1 MYITYYGLII
11 QGAFS
16 ISQFIKLVR
25 GFILFHGI
33 IIVLQQICVLIGIRY
48 FPLINLQGFFI
59 AINKLPVL
67 TLEPSHSA
75 RILAV
80 LCLAYWR
87 CHELILDRKLTIK
100 ELFDPEHKWVT
111 IAFGWTMLTMGSGTA
126 FIALGILS
134 LYFVTRRTAAYVIPL
149 MLALVFLGNALQLK
163 QMQRAVSIVEAA
175 STGDADEV
183 IEADGSAAIRVIPL
197 LNLFTKTDLTKQ
209 ETWVGRKS
217 MEKVARSHINKDA
230 SLYSQY
236 GIVVFFWGIFLIYSC
251 MIYRILSV
259 ETLIF
264 YFLYGFVINNIYY
277 VWGAL
282 LVMTVVRYFQ
292 EQKDKNQ
299 LIIEDE

>member
-1 MYITYYGLII
+1 
-11 QGAFS
+11 
-16 ISQFIKLVR
+16 
-25 GFILFHGI
+25 
-33 IIVLQQICVLIGIRY
+33 
-48 FPLINLQGFFI
+48 
-59 AINKLPVL
+59 
-67 TLEPSHSA
+67 
-75 RILAV
+75 
-80 LCLAYWR
+80 
-87 CHELILDRKLTIK
+87 
-100 ELFDPEHKWVT
+100 
-111 IAFGWTMLTMGSGTA
+111 
-126 FIALGILS
+126 
-134 LYFVTRRTAAYVIPL
+134 
-149 MLALVFLGNALQLK
+149 LGNALQLK